1 MASNAQKTPFQLS
14 ISRLADKKAGNLIQ
28 QLGKALP
35 CSVVSVNGQ
44 IVTVKFELESA
55 PFTLPQITI
64 PIATFTYIRYPV
76 QVGDYGVTIPADA
89 RLGGLSGLGSGVA
102 NLTAPSNLNG
112 LMFLPIANK
121 NWDPPP
127 DVNKLDLNGPDG
139 VTLRAVGGTASI
151 TVEADQI
158 TFTTSGF
165 TVVVNSSQLLING
178 NDYSVH
184 KHSGV
189 TTGGGTSGGVV
200 P

>member
-139 VTLRAVGGTASI
+139 VTLR
-151 TVEADQI
+151 
-158 TFTTSGF
+158 
-165 TVVVNSSQLLING
+165 
-178 NDYSVH
+178 
-184 KHSGV
+184 
-189 TTGGGTSGGVV
+189 
-200 P
+200 